1 MVNWLGNY
9 NCATIFSYLVWCDL
23 GIRILTTW
31 KHCERMIAS
40 LLGGTRTGCNGESR
54 RDVEHPHRSVEVKHR
69 KTLPNWLHSAMQ
81 QAEREAEGRVPITV
95 LHEKGLQY
103 DQSYVIIR
111 LSDFNKEIN
120 YAKIDDA

>member
-1 MVNWLGNY
+1 M
-9 NCATIFSYLVWCDL
+9 
-23 GIRILTTW
+23 TTW

-40 LLGGTRTGCNGESR
+40 LLGGTRTGCTGESR
-54 RDVEHPHRSVEVKHR
+54 RDVEHPHWSGEVKQR
-69 KTLPNWLHSAMQ
+69 KNLPDWLHSAMK
-81 QAEREAEGRVPITV
+81 QAETEAEGRVPIAV